1 MWDESS
7 VYILGGDK
15 MQAWLLV
22 VVGMIL
28 ILIFTLW
35 LDWKFKCRKIIN
47 DNKMILFVNGYA
59 IFKDDSVEPILWMLS
74 GLLGVNSEELVFGHR
89 FKDEAMYFN
98 QKLSDVNG
106 FEIVQYDEEAFLR
119 LIRECCDVQGD
130 TVKYAVMNMAGVST
144 SSRIPKMLQSRTLC
158 KISFVTGAYFL
169 VCIRDTAQNTEML
182 ERIRSK
188 VCSIS
193 R

>member
-1 MWDESS
+1 
-7 VYILGGDK
+7 

-28 ILIFTLW
+28 ILIFVLW
-35 LDWKFKCRKIIN
+35 LDWKNKCRKIIN

-59 IFKDDSVEPILWMLS
+59 IFKDDSEEPALWLLS
-74 GLLGVNSEELVFGHR
+74 GLLGVNSEELIFGHR

-169 VCIRDTAQNTEML
+169 VCIRDTAQNAEML

>member
-1 MWDESS
+1 
-7 VYILGGDK
+7 
-15 MQAWLLV
+15 MQTWLLV
-22 VVGMIL
+22 VAGMIL

-47 DNKMILFVNGYA
+47 NNKMILFVNGYA
-59 IFKDDSVEPILWMLS
+59 IFKDDSDEPALWLLS

-98 QKLSDVNG
+98 QKSSDVNG

-158 KISFVTGAYFL
+158 KISFATGAYFL
-169 VCIRDTAQNTEML
+169 VCIRDTAQNIEML